1 MSKDQDEETT
11 ETVETLPPMSETDKA
26 ELGFD
31 GKPAEDR
38 KDDHRRVV
46 EQMVKERNGK
56 PACPR

>member
-1 MSKDQDEETT
+1 MIQDHDEETT

-46 EQMVKERNGK
+46 EQMVKERASK
-56 PACPR
+56 ASCPR

>member
-1 MSKDQDEETT
+1 MIQDHDEETT

-46 EQMVKERNGK
+46 EQMVKERASK
-56 PACPR
+56 APCPR